1 MKSEKK
7 LEKNIE
13 RGGGILDS
21 KRQKMREDIE
31 KVEKGVMGLGN
42 HSSEKKQDGW
52 SWMLEGIGVV
62 GDSILY
68 SNTS

>member
-1 MKSEKK
+1 MEKKMKSEKK

-31 KVEKGVMGLGN
+31 KVEKGVMGLGEMGEQ
-42 HSSEKKQDGW
+42 H
-52 SWMLEGIGVV
+52 
-62 GDSILY
+62 
-68 SNTS
+68 

>member
-31 KVEKGVMGLGN
+31 IIGLLCEKYEVTHTHVHKPFIYNKVCISHVSKT
-42 HSSEKKQDGW
+42 KK
-52 SWMLEGIGVV
+52 
-62 GDSILY
+62 
-68 SNTS
+68 